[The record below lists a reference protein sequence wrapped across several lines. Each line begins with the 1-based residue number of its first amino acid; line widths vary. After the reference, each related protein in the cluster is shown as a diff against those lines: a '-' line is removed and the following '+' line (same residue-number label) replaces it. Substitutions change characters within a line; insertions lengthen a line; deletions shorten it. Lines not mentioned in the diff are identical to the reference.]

1 VRAREGREKERGFV
15 FCFFRGWVFFC
26 CTSFFFGKKRE
37 KKERDFDSLL
47 SLFSLP
53 FSVST
58 LLLSSSSPMPTRARR
73 GAAGADESDGDKQ
86 VCFLFGPLVGI
97 GLSEEAKKRE
107 IIVDDFN
114 LFLSLARS
122 SLSRAFSVRLSYPQ
136 STRLSSLSSA
146 SKEIKRKRP
155 KKTD

>member
-1 VRAREGREKERGFV
+1 
-15 FCFFRGWVFFC
+15 
-26 CTSFFFGKKRE
+26 
-37 KKERDFDSLL
+37 
-47 SLFSLP
+47 
-53 FSVST
+53 
-58 LLLSSSSPMPTRARR
+58 M
-73 GAAGADESDGDKQ
+73 Q